1 MDVHSEYVRSF
12 NMSKIKGRDTK
23 PEMIVRKFI
32 HSKGLRYRL
41 HQKKLSGKPDLY
53 FPKYRIAV
61 EIRGCFWH
69 GHENCRYF
77 VLPKTRTEWWTA
89 KIFKTKER
97 DYANE
102 MRLLSEGIRTIVVW
116 ECSLKKDKI
125 NDTLKNLFYEIT
137 NGNV

>member
-1 MDVHSEYVRSF
+1 MDVHSKDIRSF

-23 PEMIVRKFI
+23 PEMIVRKYL
-32 HSKGLRYRL
+32 HSKGLRYTL
-41 HQKKLSGKPDLY
+41 HPKNLAGKPDLY
-53 FPKYRIAV
+53 FPKYKTAV
-61 EIRGCFWH
+61 EVRGCFWH

-102 MRLLSEGIRTIVVW
+102 MQLLSEEIRTIVVW

-125 NDTLKNLFYEIT
+125 NDTLEKLFNEIT
-137 NGNV
+137 DTDV